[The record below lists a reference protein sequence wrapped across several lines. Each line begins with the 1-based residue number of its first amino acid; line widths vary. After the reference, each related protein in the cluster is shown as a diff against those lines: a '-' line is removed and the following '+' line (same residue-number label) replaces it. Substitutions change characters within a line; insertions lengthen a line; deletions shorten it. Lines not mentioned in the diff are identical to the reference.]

1 MPAWLPACTPTLTSK
16 SSCPAV
22 LVPYLPIAPEV
33 AAKKLHELYGM
44 ELLPWLS
51 SGEAS
56 CCIEDCGSACVHAV
70 CRSVQLL
77 GRKQD
82 KRLACVSPGC
92 LLLKDAR

>member
-1 MPAWLPACTPTLTSK
+1 MPALTLK

-56 CCIEDCGSACVHAV
+56 CCIDDCRSACIHSVS
-70 CRSVQLL
+70 RSVQL
-77 GRKQD
+77 GCKQD
-82 KRLACVSPGC
+82 MRPACLSQGY
-92 LLLKDAR
+92 LLLEDTR

>member
-1 MPAWLPACTPTLTSK
+1 MPCTPSLTLNSL
-16 SSCPAV
+16 CPAV

-56 CCIEDCGSACVHAV
+56 CYAMTVGQHVLTQPAGVPSCSSATRAGSQTV
-70 CRSVQLL
+70 
-77 GRKQD
+77 
-82 KRLACVSPGC
+82 
-92 LLLKDAR
+92 

>member
-1 MPAWLPACTPTLTSK
+1 MMHLHGCMAACLHACMPALTSK

-51 SGEAS
+51 SGEA
-56 CCIEDCGSACVHAV
+56 
-70 CRSVQLL
+70 
-77 GRKQD
+77 
-82 KRLACVSPGC
+82 
-92 LLLKDAR
+92 